1 MMDRGMMGKRYLHSF
16 AIIVLFIAS
25 ILFAQRLFT
34 AGYPTHSDVFFL
46 GVECGVLL
54 SALIGCL
61 VLICWFLYHLLY
73 RKDG

>member
-1 MMDRGMMGKRYLHSF
+1 MMRKRGVHSF
-16 AIIVLFIAS
+16 VAIILIAAS

-61 VLICWFLYHLLY
+61 VLICWFLYNLFY
-73 RKDG
+73 RKEG